1 MYEVERYM
9 VPEGYKLNDYAKV
22 LVEEIRKGEKVE
34 ENKDKL
40 FRMTYPIMINYVS
53 QFKNLY
59 SEEYLVSDMA
69 IAFMKTLDKFDPNA
83 KNASFTN
90 YYKLAAKTSIINSY
104 YGKYKKD
111 EESRKLKR
119 DVDNLMASLEEKVSD
134 KNGKESGTWHDLT
147 PDDNFEI
154 DANIMRECTHEDIY
168 QAIDTIFESNGREK
182 KKAGRAKEIY
192 IDCINNVLFS
202 RNLRQIDIAGQHGVS
217 RAAVCRLIKRYDPLL
232 KEELIRRGY

>member
-1 MYEVERYM
+1 MYNVERFM

-22 LVEEIRKGEKVE
+22 LVREIRKGENVE

-40 FRMTYPIMINYVS
+40 FRMTYPIMINYVL

-69 IAFMKTLDKFDPNA
+69 IAFMKTLNNFNPDAD
-83 KNASFTN
+83 NASFTN

-119 DVDNLMASLEEKVSD
+119 DVDNLMASLEDKVSD
-134 KNGKESGTWHDLT
+134 KSGKDTGTWHDLT

-154 DANIMRECTHEDIY
+154 DATIIRECTHEDIY
-168 QAIDTIFESNGREK
+168 QSIDEIFTHNGRGK
-182 KKAGRAKEIY
+182 KTARAKKIY
-192 IDCINNVLFS
+192 TECIENILFEQD
-202 RNLRQIDIAGQHGVS
+202 LRQIDIGMKNDVS
-217 RAAVCRLIKRYDPLL
+217 KSAVCRLQKRYDPLL
-232 KEELIRRGY
+232 KAELIKRGY